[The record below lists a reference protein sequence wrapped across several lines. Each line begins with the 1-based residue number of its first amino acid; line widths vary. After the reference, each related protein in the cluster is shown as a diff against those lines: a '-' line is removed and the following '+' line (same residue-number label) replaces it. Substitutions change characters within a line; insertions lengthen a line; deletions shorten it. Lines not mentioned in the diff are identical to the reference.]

1 MCNLLFSR
9 AMPRFRHFHLRL
21 FAVCLGLA
29 ALGSQLARAA
39 TDDEDSGKSKKS
51 RKTASSTDQEKKS
64 EETPRRRKKS
74 EPEPEKQSGRSGKD
88 SGKPSEKKSS
98 GKDSEKGTAKSDK
111 SDKGSSNSKTA
122 KPEKDKDS
130 SKSQAKSE
138 DPPRKRK
145 SKSSEDD
152 KEKQTASNSKET
164 EKGTKNSSKT
174 GEKVAEKTADKESPK
189 KSSRKKGSDK
199 SDKSEMTIPVS
210 KKGSETAAM
219 NDAKDVT
226 DQKADRP
233 IGERGMRDSEF
244 DNEQN
249 AKENAAKGRV
259 TDKNP
264 DKRDL
269 GHPVESATREMQGW
283 EVIHYQDRDWVT
295 SSSIY
300 RFYRF
305 ADHHMEGNVVWFTS
319 PVLVMKAVLG
329 SQELLINNI
338 KFILSNPVEEVNGKV
353 LFSRLDLCKLI
364 DPVLRPSYIGRGQP
378 FDTVIVDAGHG
389 GYDSGARGIY
399 GYEKNFTLQL
409 AGQLR
414 ADLERRGF
422 KVVLTRSDDTFISL
436 GGRVEFANK
445 VPNSIFV
452 SLHFNSGQSA
462 ATGIE
467 TYALSPQGASSD
479 YGARSVDA
487 LAFSGNQR
495 DSENIAL
502 ATAIHAA
509 VVHHF
514 KLVDRGVKRARWYV
528 LTGLERPGVLFE
540 GGFVTNNGD
549 GQLIAAEN
557 FRRELA
563 HTIGDAISNYR
574 RALSPSSGR

>member
-1 MCNLLFSR
+1 
-9 AMPRFRHFHLRL
+9 MPRFRHLHLRL
-21 FAVCLGLA
+21 LAMCLGLA
-29 ALGSQLARAA
+29 VLGAQVARAA

-51 RKTASSTDQEKKS
+51 RKTASSSEKEKAS
-64 EETPRRRKKS
+64 DETPKKKKKS
-74 EPEPEKQSGRSGKD
+74 EPEPEKTTAKTSKD
-88 SGKPSEKKSS
+88 SGKTADKKSL
-98 GKDSEKGTAKSDK
+98 GKDSEKTASKSDK
-111 SDKGSSNSKTA
+111 SDKGSSNSKSNS
-122 KPEKDKDS
+122 KSDKEKEKDS
-130 SKSQAKSE
+130 VKSTAKSE
-138 DPPRKRK
+138 ETPRKRK
-145 SKSSEDD
+145 SKSSDD
-152 KEKQTASNSKET
+152 KEKETASSSKEAGKST
-164 EKGTKNSSKT
+164 KTAEKDS
-174 GEKVAEKTADKESPK
+174 EKTADKDSPK
-189 KSSRKKGSDK
+189 STGKSSRKKGGE
-199 SDKSEMTIPVS
+199 KSEDTIPVS
-210 KKGSETAAM
+210 KKGSETAAVG
-219 NDAKDVT
+219 DAKDVT
-226 DQKADRP
+226 DQKADRA
-233 IGERGMRDSEF
+233 IGERPMHEGEF
-244 DNEQN
+244 ENEQ
-249 AKENAAKGRV
+249 KENVAK
-259 TDKNP
+259 TKPADKNP
-264 DKRDL
+264 DKRDV
-269 GHPVESATREMQGW
+269 GKPVEGATRDMQGW
-283 EVIHYQDRDWVT
+283 EVVHYQDRDWVT
-295 SSSIY
+295 SNSIF

-305 ADHHMEGNVVWFTS
+305 ADHHIEGNVVWFTS

-364 DPVLRPSYIGRGQP
+364 DPVLRPSYIGHGQP

-389 GYDSGARGIY
+389 GYDSGARGVY
-399 GYEKNFTLQL
+399 GYEKNFALQL
-409 AGQLR
+409 AGQLK
-414 ADLERRGF
+414 ADLEKRGF

-467 TYALSPQGASSD
+467 TYALSPQGASSE

-514 KLVDRGVKRARWYV
+514 RLVDRGVKRARWYV

-574 RALSPSSGR
+574 RALSPGR